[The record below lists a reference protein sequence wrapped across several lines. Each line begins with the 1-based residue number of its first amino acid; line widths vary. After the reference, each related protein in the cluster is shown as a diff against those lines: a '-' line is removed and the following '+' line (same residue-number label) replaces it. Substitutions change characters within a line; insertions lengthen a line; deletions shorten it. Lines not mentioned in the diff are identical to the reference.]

1 MKDDIDGFSYGKVP
15 DLTDRFLNTLTA
27 DLDGPGIQG
36 IALGGSYARG
46 DATHYSDVDIAL
58 FMREDVDVP
67 PRRFFARRDKVVSV
81 SAKVPSAIRKEIE
94 RPERAIWVVRGLAAC
109 RILID
114 KTRAVSELLS
124 ELRAFQWEPLQPAA
138 DRYAA
143 RYMALY
149 AEAALKILGALQR
162 NDNSAIANATHTLVS
177 LMTEIVAVQRG
188 VMIESDHTYYR
199 QVQESAGLDSVWTS
213 YHNIAI
219 GVTPLDVPSSNA
231 LAMRALSSLHLYRET
246 LSLVKLTMTREQI
259 EVAQQ
264 VVRYTGARTGEQRD
278 F

>member
-1 MKDDIDGFSYGKVP
+1 
-15 DLTDRFLNTLTA
+15 
-27 DLDGPGIQG
+27 
-36 IALGGSYARG
+36 
-46 DATHYSDVDIAL
+46 
-58 FMREDVDVP
+58 
-67 PRRFFARRDKVVSV
+67 
-81 SAKVPSAIRKEIE
+81 
-94 RPERAIWVVRGLAAC
+94 
-109 RILID
+109 
-114 KTRAVSELLS
+114 
-124 ELRAFQWEPLQPAA
+124 
-138 DRYAA
+138 
-143 RYMALY
+143 
-149 AEAALKILGALQR
+149 
-162 NDNSAIANATHTLVS
+162 
-177 LMTEIVAVQRG
+177 MTEIVAVQRG

-219 GVTPLDVPSSNA
+219 GVTPLDVPSRNA